1 MPTYNELSFYLQFTI
16 NFTLLIGFG
25 LFLKHRKQVKTLL
38 LLFLLGELALEFSDL
53 IFRLLKI
60 NTVNFY
66 IYSISQCFGLLMITE
81 IYNKYFFKIS
91 RAARWIIYLFAG
103 VSLTINIIYQQDIES
118 VTFYSNIITNI
129 LICSFAGVYFLNVI
143 RNTKADKTLFILNV
157 FIFLF
162 FSIESIISTTF
173 NFLINNHLE
182 WVAPVWL
189 FRGVLLWSFYVAFIN
204 LGCRTGKM
212 KVW

>member
-16 NFTLLIGFG
+16 NLTLLTGLG
-25 LFLKHRKQVKTLL
+25 LFLKRGKQVKILL
-38 LLFLLGELALEFSDL
+38 LLFLLGELTLEFSDL
-53 IFRLLKI
+53 VFRLMKI

-66 IYSISQCFGLLMITE
+66 IYPASQCFGLLMITE
-81 IYNKYFFKIS
+81 IYNKYFFKIPKDIQ
-91 RAARWIIYLFAG
+91 WIIYLFAG
-103 VSLTINIIYQQDIES
+103 LSLTINIIDKQSTES

-129 LICSFAGVYFLNVI
+129 LICSFAGTYFLNVI
-143 RNTKADKTLFILNV
+143 RNTRIDKTLFILNV

-189 FRGVLLWSFYVAFIN
+189 FRGVLLWSFYIAFIN
-204 LGCRTGKM
+204 LGCRAGRM

>member
-16 NFTLLIGFG
+16 NLTLLTGVA
-25 LFLKHRKQVKTLL
+25 LFLKRGKQVKKLL
-38 LLFLLGELALEFSDL
+38 LIFLLGEFALELSDL
-53 IFRLLKI
+53 VFRLLKV
-60 NTVNFY
+60 NTVNIY
-66 IYSISQCFGLLMITE
+66 IYPISQCFGLLMMTE
-81 IYNKYFFKIS
+81 IYNKYFFKIPRS
-91 RAARWIIYLFAG
+91 LKWIIYAFAG
-103 VSLTINIIYQQDIES
+103 LSLIINFTYQQNTES

-129 LICSFAGVYFLNVI
+129 FICSFAAVYFLNVI
-143 RNTKADKTLFILNV
+143 RKSRIDKTLFIVNV

-189 FRGVLLWSFYVAFIN
+189 FRGVLLWFFYIAFIN
-204 LGCRTGKM
+204 LGCRAGKM